1 MVRRYTALELSLVAV
16 ERVKEYSEEI
26 EQEAPAIVEPRPAP
40 TWPAKGAI
48 MVDKLSIRYAEDL
61 PDVLHEVSFSV
72 QAGEKIGVVGSTGSG
87 KSTLALSFFRF
98 VEAHAGRIM
107 VGARNSSIIAVS

>member
-1 MVRRYTALELSLVAV
+1 
-16 ERVKEYSEEI
+16 
-26 EQEAPAIVEPRPAP
+26 
-40 TWPAKGAI
+40 

-72 QAGEKIGVVGSTGSG
+72 QAGEKIGNFAYLVYWPHADNLFLQGVVGSTGSG

-107 VGARNSSIIAVS
+107 VGSSDSQDLLQL

>member
-1 MVRRYTALELSLVAV
+1 MELSLVAV

-26 EQEAPAIVEPRPAP
+26 EQEAPAIIEPRPAP

-72 QAGEKIGVVGSTGSG
+72 QAGEKIGKLVYLVCWLRADICVYKASS
-87 KSTLALSFFRF
+87 ALLVAESQR
-98 VEAHAGRIM
+98 
-107 VGARNSSIIAVS
+107 